1 MAVTKKSLLGSKTT
15 KSPKT
20 VSSAPAKAPSSTKLV
35 TAMRPAKASLIGKR
49 VAF

>member
-20 VSSAPAKAPSSTKLV
+20 ASSAPAKAPNSSKMV
-35 TAMRPAKASLIGKR
+35 TAMKVGKASLISAR
-49 VAF
+49 VF